1 MDEKHDDKLRCAGGA
16 GVRLPEDVW
25 ECVSGG
31 VAPRAGGG
39 GGIGSVPTNDVS
51 PATRASILADA
62 AKCVCKDRESR
73 YGTPEDSFKMIAEL
87 WTTYSG
93 YELTAHDVAIM
104 MALLKVARISTGHG
118 GVDSYVDLAGYAACA
133 GEIAGAKGN

>member
-1 MDEKHDDKLRCAGGA
+1 MNDKHNDEPRIVGGNGAISPESGWRCEG
-16 GVRLPEDVW
+16 
-25 ECVSGG
+25 GG
-31 VAPRAGGG
+31 VTPIAGGG
-39 GGIGSVPTNDVS
+39 IVGSAVINVIA

-62 AKCVCKDRESR
+62 EKCVCEDRESR
-73 YGTPEDSFKMIAEL
+73 YGTPEDSFAMIAAL

-93 YELTAHDVAIM
+93 YELTAHDVAMM

-133 GEIAGAKGN
+133 GEIAGAKEN